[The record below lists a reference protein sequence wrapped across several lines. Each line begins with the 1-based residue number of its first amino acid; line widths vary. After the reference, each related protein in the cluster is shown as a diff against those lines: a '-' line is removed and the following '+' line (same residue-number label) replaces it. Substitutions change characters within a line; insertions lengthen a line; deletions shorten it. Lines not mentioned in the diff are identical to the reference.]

1 MDIVFEN
8 SKFEEEC
15 NNQRLLVKNHGA
27 DRAKRIRK
35 RLDHLRYYA
44 NVLEDMRNL
53 PGRCHELLHDRAA
66 QLALDLDHPYR
77 LIFEPADEPIPTKSD
92 GGLDWNQVTAVRIIG
107 VENYH
112 GK

>member
-27 DRAKRIRK
+27 DRAKRIQK
-35 RLDHLRYYA
+35 RLNSLLYA
-44 NVLEDMRNL
+44 NVLEDMRNV
-53 PGRCHELLHDRAA
+53 PGRCHELVHDRAG

-77 LIFEPADEPIPTKSD
+77 LIFEPANHPIPTKLD
-92 GGLDWNQVTAVRIIG
+92 GGLNWNQVTAVRIIG